1 MASIQIK
8 RDKYIVQYYLNG
20 MKKSKSTGLPV
31 NDKNLKIVKQL
42 KKELEDKIIIS
53 KHNKVNSLL
62 NKHTINLSEAI
73 DKFNKVHLSLKSV
86 SHQRN
91 FTWSMRYLTSVVEE
105 DRPVTD
111 ITTEDISEYISV
123 LKPKVSN
130 STLHTYITYVK
141 MLFNYLAEENYII
154 KTPFR
159 KRQTPRKED
168 TNIEIF
174 SLEDLNSLF
183 NHSQGVDYKM
193 YKFMNMLLLIGTR
206 PIDLVNLK
214 YGDLK
219 FDQNQIII
227 RMAKT
232 GNVINFPLYQELL
245 DYIINQFPEALN
257 ESPEK
262 LLFPDYTVS
271 HVGKKYRKFLR
282 YLKISKS
289 KRYTLKTFR
298 KTFGTNMAALN
309 MPVKDLMYLMGHREV
324 ETTMKYYV
332 KANSAEIGKRINLEQ
347 KLQLK

>member
-141 MLFNYLAEENYII
+141 MLFNYLAE
-154 KTPFR
+154 
-159 KRQTPRKED
+159 
-168 TNIEIF
+168 
-174 SLEDLNSLF
+174 
-183 NHSQGVDYKM
+183 
-193 YKFMNMLLLIGTR
+193 
-206 PIDLVNLK
+206 
-214 YGDLK
+214 
-219 FDQNQIII
+219 
-227 RMAKT
+227 
-232 GNVINFPLYQELL
+232 
-245 DYIINQFPEALN
+245 
-257 ESPEK
+257 
-262 LLFPDYTVS
+262 
-271 HVGKKYRKFLR
+271 
-282 YLKISKS
+282 
-289 KRYTLKTFR
+289 
-298 KTFGTNMAALN
+298 
-309 MPVKDLMYLMGHREV
+309 
-324 ETTMKYYV
+324 
-332 KANSAEIGKRINLEQ
+332 
-347 KLQLK
+347 

>member
-1 MASIQIK
+1 
-8 RDKYIVQYYLNG
+8 
-20 MKKSKSTGLPV
+20 
-31 NDKNLKIVKQL
+31 
-42 KKELEDKIIIS
+42 
-53 KHNKVNSLL
+53 
-62 NKHTINLSEAI
+62 
-73 DKFNKVHLSLKSV
+73 
-86 SHQRN
+86 
-91 FTWSMRYLTSVVEE
+91 
-105 DRPVTD
+105 
-111 ITTEDISEYISV
+111 
-123 LKPKVSN
+123 
-130 STLHTYITYVK
+130 
-141 MLFNYLAEENYII
+141 
-154 KTPFR
+154 
-159 KRQTPRKED
+159 
-168 TNIEIF
+168 
-174 SLEDLNSLF
+174 
-183 NHSQGVDYKM
+183 
-193 YKFMNMLLLIGTR
+193 MNMLLLIGTR